1 MAIRGVG
8 FATPWQTNAR
18 GPNNGAFGQFN
29 EEFSGA
35 SSVVESPLYQGFLTE
50 PAVGVAVETVSGV
63 PPQFAGP
70 HYYAQGPFPCG
81 GFVTETE
88 PPMATVAIEALP
100 RPPIPQAQVLAP
112 VPRPGGSYIRS
123 ISAGRVFNIAPAP
136 QPVPA
141 LPPPMV
147 QIPVQAA
154 SPPPIRST
162 RGLLARIDDV
172 VSDMEHHLHPR
183 RSPRRSPRRRN
194 SSGERGRRR
203 DEVRQ
208 RIEESD
214 DSSER
219 RLTDLDLRLDT
230 GLERRSLEAER
241 DRRAQELADLMSRVE
256 DERRRADMAEEAA
269 TGDQTTYDAKA
280 LRHKVAEFELA
291 AERDQRNLAQAQWL
305 HRSTAEELQG
315 LQDNS
320 QKVLGDCRALQAR
333 LKELASERA
342 VFGSARAEFDEERR
356 ELLSQIQRFDQ
367 HRAELETVHR
377 NLVEERHGLT
387 NQHAAVLLRHD
398 EESLQKVAALQREER
413 LLRQEV
419 LETENRA
426 SVAEAGRRHAEEANK
441 RRTNADSLH
450 ITELERELRDAREA
464 ETRGGGDRAKI
475 VELERELSGL
485 REGTR
490 RSEHQRIAEM
500 ERELASLQAAEVHLR
515 STSIDRARLVEL
527 EQDLA
532 DIRAVEG
539 ASARKLNADRVRL
552 TELERE
558 LAAESG
564 NARDANASSIATSR
578 QIRVLEA
585 DLFDARAAHGVAQ
598 KALANLE
605 AQMEETE
612 WAMKR
617 REGLQLR
624 ELQTEVDDAR
634 AAHAATQKRM
644 STNGTNNRERSLKI
658 ELERLT
664 EELEAAQNNR
674 TLGQQRL
681 AEVESLLE
689 VRARNFKSREATKIL
704 DLEGQMHDIRSDH
717 LAAQA
722 RLNELET
729 LIDGQDRTVKKRKTL
744 QVQSV
749 NRMQMLESELSKE
762 QQALERAEREL
773 REAREELDQMHL
785 HTGTLTA
792 RAEEL
797 ARTKENEFQEKLKR
811 SGATVGHEHY
821 DLEAQV
827 ESQSRELEE
836 QKYAYQQ
843 VREELDVARGQ
854 LQDARSSLNS
864 LETEQKEQWQIITRF
879 QEESY
884 SEYDDDPQ
892 IAALKRQL
900 QEQRRELGTLE
911 SELHESA
918 QSHERTLLEASDLMK
933 KQDALSE
940 ELRKIEGYGVTET
953 PAEWGQ

>member
-8 FATPWQTNAR
+8 FATPWQANAR
-18 GPNNGAFGQFN
+18 GPNNGACGQFN

-35 SSVVESPLYQGFLTE
+35 SSVVESPLYQGFATD
-50 PAVGVAVETVSGV
+50 PTVGVAVETVSGV

-70 HYYAQGPFPCG
+70 PYYAQGPFPCG

-136 QPVPA
+136 PPVPA
-141 LPPPMV
+141 LPPPLV
-147 QIPVQAA
+147 QIPLQAA

-203 DEVRQ
+203 DEARQ

-219 RLTDLDLRLDT
+219 PDLDLRLDT
-230 GLERRSLEAER
+230 GLERRALEAER
-241 DRRAQELADLMSRVE
+241 DRRAQELADLKSRVE
-256 DERRRADMAEEAA
+256 DERCRADMAEDAA
-269 TGDQTTYDAKA
+269 AGDQTTYDAKA
-280 LRHKVAEFELA
+280 LRQKVAEFELA

-356 ELLSQIQRFDQ
+356 EMLSQIQRFDQ
-367 HRAELETVHR
+367 HRAELESVHR

-419 LETENRA
+419 FEAENRA

-464 ETRGGGDRAKI
+464 QTRGGGDRAKI
-475 VELERELSGL
+475 VELERELSRL

-500 ERELASLQAAEVHLR
+500 ERDLASLQAAEVHLR
-515 STSIDRARLVEL
+515 SQSIDRVRLVEM

-532 DIRAVEG
+532 DIRAAEG
-539 ASARKLNADRVRL
+539 ASARKLNADRARL

-598 KALANLE
+598 KALTNLE

-612 WAMKR
+612 WAIKR

-624 ELQTEVDDAR
+624 DLQTEVDDAR
-634 AAHAATQKRM
+634 AAHTAIQKRM

-689 VRARNFKSREATKIL
+689 ARARNFKTREATKIL
-704 DLEGQMHDIRSDH
+704 DLEGQMDDIRSNH

-729 LIDGQDRTVKKRKTL
+729 LIDGQDRTVKTRKTL
-744 QVQSV
+744 QVQTV
-749 NRMQMLESELSKE
+749 TRRQILESELSQE
-762 QQALERAEREL
+762 QQAMERAEREL
-773 REAREELDQMHL
+773 KEAREELEQMRV
-785 HTGTLTA
+785 HTATLTA

-797 ARTKENEFQEKLKR
+797 ARTKENEFQEKLER
-811 SGATVGHEHY
+811 LSGTVGHEHY
-821 DLEAQV
+821 DLEVQV

-843 VREELDVARGQ
+843 VLEELDVAKEQ
-854 LQDARSSLNS
+854 LQDARSSLHS
-864 LETEQKEQWQIITRF
+864 LEIEQREQWQIIARF

-911 SELHESA
+911 SELQQSA
-918 QSHERTLLEASDLMK
+918 QSHERTLLEAADLMK
-933 KQDALSE
+933 KQDALSQ
-940 ELRKIEGYGVTET
+940 ELRKIEEYDVTET
-953 PAEWGQ
+953 PAEWGK